1 MAGNKRKP
9 AAPSTKQAKDA
20 SRASAEALRSF
31 VRARATDYLADPN
44 VTSVGIGYK
53 VVDGKPTD
61 TVAVQ
66 FTVRRKVAPEALESL
81 GTSLLPESVEV
92 DGVAV
97 PTDVLERS
105 YEASYRIVAEPEAA
119 PAEAKARLDPI
130 RPGIS
135 VGNVKVSAGTIG
147 AIVYDRTD
155 GTPLVLSNWHVL
167 NGPDGKIG
175 DTVVQPGAY
184 DDDRVDDNRL
194 GALYRSHLG
203 AAGDCAV
210 ATIED
215 RGYAPEPLG
224 LTVAPTELGE
234 PELGDKVIK
243 SGRTTGVTHGLVR
256 RIDVVVKIDYGGSV
270 GEQQIGGFEIGP
282 DPRNPAPDN
291 QISEGGDSGAV
302 WLFKAA
308 NGRPTGVFAGLH
320 FGGEAAGSPD
330 DHALA
335 CLGKS
340 VFTKL
345 GITLTPPD
353 GAPAAQAAGA
363 ARIGAGYDPD
373 FLGAAVPVPGV
384 DASVADDAV
393 EVDGSPII
401 DYTHFSLTQS
411 RSRRLTR
418 WVAWNIDGTTLKN
431 IERSGSKF
439 VLDPRLPADTQVG
452 NELYSGNRIDR
463 GHVARRADLTWGS
476 TAEAEQ
482 ANTDSFYYT
491 NISPQVEDFNQS
503 ARQGIWG
510 LIENAVLTD
519 AEAENLKVSVF
530 GGPVFGDDDRTYRG
544 VALPREFFKV
554 VAFVSDGKLV
564 ARGFLLTQNLDRL
577 EALDL
582 DEFRA
587 YQVSLATI
595 EERTKLR
602 FADDL
607 HGGDTYNAP
616 ESLAEHQPLAS
627 VGDIAW

>member
-1 MAGNKRKP
+1 MAGKKRKP
-9 AAPSTKQAKDA
+9 AAPSTEQATDA
-20 SRASAEALRSF
+20 PSASTEALRRF
-31 VRARATDYLADPN
+31 VRARAADYLADPN
-44 VTSVGIGYK
+44 VTSIGIGHK
-53 VVDGKPTD
+53 VVGGKPTD

-66 FTVRRKVAPEALESL
+66 FTVRRKADPEVLESL
-81 GTSLLPESVEV
+81 GTALLPESVLV
-92 DGVAV
+92 DGVEV
-97 PTDVLERS
+97 LTDVVERS
-105 YEASYRIVAEPEAA
+105 YELSYRIVAEPEAA

-155 GTPLVLSNWHVL
+155 GTPLILSNWHVL
-167 NGPDGKIG
+167 NGTDGKVG

-184 DDDRVDDNRL
+184 DDDRVDENRL
-194 GALYRSHLG
+194 GVLYRSHLG
-203 AAGDCAV
+203 VAGDCAV

-215 RGYAPEPLG
+215 RGHNPEPLG

-234 PELGDKVIK
+234 PELGDKVVK

-256 RIDVVVKIDYGGSV
+256 RIDVVVKMNYGGDV

-291 QISEGGDSGAV
+291 DISMGGDSGAV
-302 WLFKAA
+302 WLFKAS

-320 FGGEAAGSPD
+320 FGAGSDGSPD
-330 DHALA
+330 EHALA
-335 CLGKS
+335 CLGRS

-353 GAPAAQAAGA
+353 GAPTAQSAPA
-363 ARIGAGYDPD
+363 ARIGAGYDPE
-373 FLGAAVPVPGV
+373 FLSTAVPVPAV
-384 DASVADDAV
+384 DASLTDDAV
-393 EVDGSPII
+393 EVDGDPVI

-411 RSRRLTR
+411 RSRRFAR
-418 WVAWNIDGTTLKN
+418 WVAWNIDGTSLRSVD
-431 IERSGSKF
+431 RSGSKF

-452 NELYSGNRIDR
+452 NELYSSNRIDR

-476 TAEAEQ
+476 PSEAEQ

-491 NISPQVEDFNQS
+491 NISPQIEDFNQS

-554 VAFVSDGKLV
+554 VAFVGDGKLV

-577 EALDL
+577 EALEL
-582 DEFRA
+582 DEYRA
-587 YQVSLATI
+587 YQVSLRTI
-595 EERTKLR
+595 EERTRLR
-602 FADDL
+602 FPDDL
-607 HGGDTYNAP
+607 HGGDTYAAP
-616 ESLAEHQPLAS
+616 ESLTAHEPLAS
-627 VGDIAW
+627 LGDIAW

>member
-1 MAGNKRKP
+1 MAGNKRKSS
-9 AAPSTKQAKDA
+9 APSA
-20 SRASAEALRSF
+20 STEALRRY
-31 VRARATDYLADPN
+31 VRARASDYLADPN
-44 VTSVGIGYK
+44 VTSVGVGHK
-53 VVDGKPTD
+53 VVGGKATK

-66 FTVRRKVAPEALESL
+66 FTVRRKVAPEELEGL
-81 GTSLLPESVEV
+81 DTALLPESVEV

-105 YEASYRIVAEPEAA
+105 FELSYLVIAEPEEA

-135 VGNVKVSAGTIG
+135 VGNVKVSAGTVG

-155 GTPLVLSNWHVL
+155 GTPLILSNWHVL
-167 NGPDGKIG
+167 NGPDGAVG

-194 GALYRSHLG
+194 GVLYRSHLG
-203 AAGDCAV
+203 VAGDCAV
-210 ATIED
+210 ATVEE
-215 RGYAPEPLG
+215 RGYTPEPLG

-234 PELGDKVIK
+234 PELGDKVVK

-256 RIDVVVKIDYGGSV
+256 RVDVVVKIDYSGEA

-282 DPRNPAPDN
+282 DPRNPAPDD
-291 QISEGGDSGAV
+291 QISQGGDSGAV
-302 WLFKAA
+302 WLFKAG

-320 FGGEAAGSPD
+320 FAGDAAGSTD

-335 CLGKS
+335 CLGRS

-353 GAPAAQAAGA
+353 GAAAAQATPA
-363 ARIGAGYDPD
+363 ARIGAGYDPE
-373 FLGAAVPVPGV
+373 FLGTTVPVPAV

-393 EVDGSPII
+393 EVDGTPVV

-411 RSRRLTR
+411 RSRRLPR
-418 WVAWNIDGTTLKN
+418 WVAWNIDGNALKN
-431 IERSGSKF
+431 IDRSGSDF

-476 TAEAEQ
+476 PADAEQ

-491 NISPQVEDFNQS
+491 NISPQIEDFNQS

-519 AEAENLKVSVF
+519 AEAEDLKVSVV

-554 VAFVSDGKLV
+554 VAFVGDGKLV

-587 YQVSLATI
+587 FQVSLTTI

-602 FADDL
+602 FPDEL
-607 HGGDTYNAP
+607 RTGDSYQAP
-616 ESLAEHQPLAS
+616 ESLSDHQPLAS